1 MKVVVVCFANTCRSP
16 VAEALLAE
24 SVVSDTS
31 IYVSSKGLAGG
42 DGSTPVALSDVLRAR
57 GVSLL
62 SPSGERLGEESLDAD
77 LLLFMERSLLREAVV
92 NRPAL
97 WPRSFTLREFARR
110 AQLNPPSRETETFS
124 EWIGVLHATR
134 TRDELLGEDPRDDV
148 EDPGLWGDGPAFEA
162 MVDELASLSMKV
174 APFLIGW
181 SRSTSQGGR
190 P

>member
-24 SVVSDTS
+24 SVMSDPT
-31 IYVSSKGLAGG
+31 IEVSSKGLAGG
-42 DGSTPVALSDVLRAR
+42 DGSTPSALSDVLHAR
-57 GVSLL
+57 GVSLT
-62 SPSGERLGEESLDAD
+62 SPSGERLGDESHDAD

-92 NRPAL
+92 SHPAL

-110 AQLNPPSRETETFS
+110 AHLNPPSRETETFA

-134 TRDELLGEDPRDDV
+134 SRHELLGDDPRDDV
-148 EDPGLWGDGPAFEA
+148 DDPGLWGDGPAFEA
-162 MVDELASLSMKV
+162 MVDELASLSTKV

-181 SRSTSQGGR
+181 STST
-190 P
+190 

>member
-24 SVVSDTS
+24 SVMSDPT
-31 IYVSSKGLAGG
+31 IEVSSKGLAGG
-42 DGSTPVALSDVLRAR
+42 DGSTPSALSDVLHAR
-57 GVSLL
+57 GVSLT
-62 SPSGERLGEESLDAD
+62 SPSGERLGDESYDAD

-92 NRPAL
+92 SHPAL

-110 AQLNPPSRETETFS
+110 AQLNPPSRETETFA

-134 TRDELLGEDPRDDV
+134 SRHELLGDDPHDDV
-148 EDPGLWGDGPAFEA
+148 DDPGLWGDGPAFEA
-162 MVDELASLSMKV
+162 MVDELASLSTKV

-181 SRSTSQGGR
+181 STST
-190 P
+190 